1 MASPSGTTLHPPCRH
16 LPAGAAGGACTGGE
30 GLRGARLTWPEAPQG
45 AEEGRKQVS
54 WWVRVGAAGGG
65 ERRAEEEGSGREVEG
80 PFW

>member
-1 MASPSGTTLHPPCRH
+1 MA
-16 LPAGAAGGACTGGE
+16 
-30 GLRGARLTWPEAPQG
+30 PEAPQG